1 MALCGERECGSGEMS
16 HAVDMHRGR
25 ASTLRFRDQLRLP
38 GEEVA
43 YSDADGEVEV
53 EVEGIPMAGQVME
66 QEARGTKSTQEGWS
80 L

>member
-1 MALCGERECGSGEMS
+1 MVALCGERECGSGEMS

-43 YSDADGEVEV
+43 YSE
-53 EVEGIPMAGQVME
+53 
-66 QEARGTKSTQEGWS
+66 R
-80 L
+80 